1 VRRALSLASLALLA
15 GLLPGAQWAALPGAN
30 GRIAFTLDNIGYTT
44 APDGSDER
52 RLSGLQMAGPEF
64 SPDGTRLAFNSLS
77 GSGGLFVA
85 NADGSR
91 QHRISRNYAI
101 DPAWSPDGSRIA
113 YISSARVGHVIVVN
127 ADGTGF
133 RRRLTNDI
141 YGDYSVSWSPDGRR
155 LAFLRARRGATFTIS
170 ADGTGLRRLVAGS
183 QVDWSPDGSKI
194 AYAARARTGSSD
206 SDVWVANADGSGAHN
221 LTAGARS
228 PVSSEVQ
235 DQSPRWSPD
244 GRRIV
249 FASDRA
255 GEIAGGVYRLDL
267 YVMSS
272 DGGDVT
278 RLTRK
283 ESKRCCELGPLPS
296 WQPLCTTTGTPG
308 DDRLTNVSGPLI
320 CLRGGSDTMAA
331 GDGDVH
337 VFAGPGRDFAI
348 GGLGNDVISGG
359 SESDRVEGGLGQDL
373 LCGDQGGDLLIGG
386 LGDDDLHGGLGSDQ
400 LFGGDGDDW
409 LTGDSGRD
417 VFSGANGADKLYAK
431 DGRRDLVIG
440 GPGFD
445 IAYVDRGLDRVRDVE
460 RIR

>member
-1 VRRALSLASLALLA
+1 VRRALPLASLALLA
-15 GLLPGAQWAALPGAN
+15 CLLPAAQSAALPGAN
-30 GRIAFTLDNIGYTT
+30 GRIAFTRNNIGYTI

-52 RLSGLQMAGPEF
+52 RLTGVQMASPEF
-64 SPDGTRLAFNSLS
+64 SPDGTHLVFNSYA
-77 GSGGLFVA
+77 GSGGLYVA
-85 NADGSR
+85 NADGSGR
-91 QHRISRNYAI
+91 RRISRNLAI

-155 LAFLRARRGATFTIS
+155 LAFLRARRRATFTIS
-170 ADGTGLRRLVAGS
+170 ADGTGLRRLVAGN

-194 AYAARARTGSSD
+194 AYAAGARIGSSD

-228 PVSSEVQ
+228 PVSEVQ
-235 DQSPRWSPD
+235 DQSPRWAPD
-244 GRRIV
+244 GKRLV

-255 GEIAGGVYRLDL
+255 GEIADGVYRSDL

-272 DGGDVT
+272 DGSAVT
-278 RLTRK
+278 RVARGTSRG
-283 ESKRCCELGPLPS
+283 CCSLGLSPS
-296 WQPLCTTTGTPG
+296 WQPLCTTSGTPR
-308 DDRLTNVSGPLI
+308 DDRLTNVFGQLI
-320 CLRGGSDTMAA
+320 CLRGGNDSLVA
-331 GDGDVH
+331 GEGDDH
-337 VFAGPGRDFAI
+337 VFAGPGRDLVI

-359 SESDRVEGGLGQDL
+359 SDSDRVDGSFGQDL
-373 LCGDQGGDLLIGG
+373 LAGDQGGDLLMGG
-386 LGDDDLHGGLGSDQ
+386 LGSDDLHGGIGNDR

-409 LTGDSGRD
+409 LTGDLGRD
-417 VFSGANGADKLYAK
+417 VFSGGNGDDKFYAK
-431 DGRRDLVIG
+431 DGQREVIVG

-460 RIR
+460 RVR